1 MRKILAL
8 FLVVIV
14 GAPLCAT
21 PAAADCWDWSIDE
34 TTLAVTLKSHTPDTV
49 ESVTV
54 PDWYYPSNQST
65 RDTIQAAVD
74 ILKVNSMFGA
84 TGSMA
89 VVNVFESTGGLP
101 VSAIG
106 DRVFEHYT
114 NLAQVTLPESVTS
127 IGEYAFWHCY
137 ALESFVVPQGVT
149 SINEA
154 TFASCVG
161 LRDITLPSG
170 LTSIGTSAFESCTAM
185 ETVDIP
191 DAVTEI
197 GYAAFS
203 GCAAMQ
209 NLTLPVSL
217 QLIGDYAFYEC
228 DSLEWVNISDSV
240 TYIGGSAFYGCDPVI
255 WSTNGYVI
263 DYAIDHGLRI
273 NTN

>member
-8 FLVVIV
+8 LLVVML
-14 GAPLCAT
+14 GALLCAT

-54 PDWYYPSNQST
+54 PDLYYPSSQSA
-65 RDTIQAAVD
+65 RDAIQAAVD

-89 VVNVFESTGGLP
+89 VVNLYESYGCLP
-101 VSAIG
+101 VVAIG
-106 DRVFEHYT
+106 DRVFDHYT
-114 NLAQVTLPESVTS
+114 YLAQVSLPESVTS

-149 SINEA
+149 SIREA

-161 LRDITLPSG
+161 LRDITLPHG
-170 LTSIGTSAFESCTAM
+170 LASIGRSAFESCTAL
-185 ETVDIP
+185 EAISIP
-191 DAVTEI
+191 PTVTEI

-203 GCAAMQ
+203 GCAAMR
-209 NLTLPVSL
+209 NLTLPEGL
-217 QLIGDYAFYEC
+217 QSIGDYAFYEC
-228 DSLEWVNISDSV
+228 DSLEWVSIPDSV
-240 TYIGGSAFYGCDPVI
+240 TSIGENAFYGCNPVV

-263 DYAIDHGLRI
+263 DYARDHGLRT